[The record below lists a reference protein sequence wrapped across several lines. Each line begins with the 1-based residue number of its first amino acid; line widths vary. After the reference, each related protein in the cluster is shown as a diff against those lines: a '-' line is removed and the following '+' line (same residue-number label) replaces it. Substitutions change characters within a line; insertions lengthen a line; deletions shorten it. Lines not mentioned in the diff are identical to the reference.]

1 LARAKAERRKAS
13 GIEESFIAAF
23 APLRQNFTAIFSAP
37 AGIRSTG
44 NGDKVKLMDYRKVLA
59 LAAAFLI
66 ALSSIGM
73 ASAKANVN
81 KDNDQRSLQ
90 AIEPLNIAI
99 LIQDDLVSQVGNE
112 IGVTRDFIRSLPQG
126 SRVMVGYI
134 TTGSLQVRQPFTTDL
149 EKAAKTLRIPTAARG
164 SSAFN
169 PYVEVLEALR
179 KFENDWTGAN
189 AVLLISDGLDTSRG
203 FDSTAAGLT
212 IDIDR
217 TISEANKRRVAI
229 FSFYAPSVGL
239 TSYSRLAAGY
249 GQSSLNRVSNETG
262 GRAFFQGT
270 TGFVTF
276 DSYFSRLRETL
287 NRQYAKAR

>member
-1 LARAKAERRKAS
+1 M
-13 GIEESFIAAF
+13 
-23 APLRQNFTAIFSAP
+23 
-37 AGIRSTG
+37 
-44 NGDKVKLMDYRKVLA
+44 VKPMNYRKVLA

-73 ASAKANVN
+73 ASAKSNVN
-81 KDNDQRSLQ
+81 KENEQLQ

-134 TTGSLQVRQPFTTDL
+134 TTGTLQVRQPFTTDL
-149 EKAAKTLRIPTAARG
+149 EKAAKTLRIPIGSRG

-179 KFENDWTGAN
+179 KFESDWTGAN

-203 FDSTAAGLT
+203 FDSTAAGHT

-217 TISEANKRRVAI
+217 TISEATKRRVAI

-239 TSYSRLAAGY
+239 TSHSRLAASY
-249 GQSSLNRVSNETG
+249 GQSSLNRVSDRTG
-262 GRAFFQGT
+262 GKAFFQGT

-287 NRQYAKAR
+287 NRQYARAR